1 MLDMIKALLWEYRF
15 VIAVVICFVLF
26 FLLEREK
33 GHKIL
38 YNLMLQAKR
47 LAKDAILKSGK
58 AQEDWVVEKALYL
71 LPVSWKVFVTEKQV
85 REIVRWLFQK
95 GKDLLDDG
103 KINGSWGE

>member
-26 FLLEREK
+26 FLFEREK
-33 GHKIL
+33 GYKIL

>member
-33 GHKIL
+33 GYKTL

-47 LAKDAILKSGK
+47 LAKDAILNSGK
-58 AQEDWVVEKALYL
+58 EQEDWVVEKAMYL
-71 LPVSWKVFVTEKQV
+71 LPTSWKIFIDEERTRKMVQ
-85 REIVRWLFQK
+85 WLFEK
-95 GKDLLDDG
+95 GKDILDDG
-103 KINGSWGE
+103 KLNNSWRG